1 MKNNRG
7 MIAGTLL
14 TLTTVLGVGAGAA
27 LQEQG
32 TGQRAGSKLDEAGRS
47 IKQGLRDAGDAIRN
61 QFAKARDAVHGMGVE
76 SRVYGRLH
84 WDKALNTSVIE
95 LEFSNGVVT
104 LRGSVPSLK
113 AKIKAVDLAQD
124 TVGVVK
130 VIDQLAVQPPPRE
143 TSERAPATA
152 PRP

>member
-1 MKNNRG
+1 MKNIYG
-7 MIAGTLL
+7 MTAGTLL
-14 TLTTVLGVGAGAA
+14 TLTTVWAVGAGAA

-32 TGQRAGSKLDEAGRS
+32 AGQRAGSKLDEAGQS

-61 QFAKARDAVHGMGVE
+61 QFAKARDSVHGMGVQ

-84 WDKALNTSVIE
+84 WDKALNSSV
-95 LEFSNGVVT
+95 LEVEFNNGVVT
-104 LRGSVPSLK
+104 VRGSVPSLK
-113 AKIKAVDLAQD
+113 AKLKAVDLAQD

-130 VIDQLAVQPPPRE
+130 VIAQLAIQPPPRE
-143 TSERAPATA
+143 TSETAPATA